1 MHDLTKGNP
10 LKLIIMF
17 TGPLLI
23 GNIFQ
28 QLYSVI
34 DTLIVGRTIGV
45 DALAAVGSTGGL
57 NMLIIGFCT
66 GTTAGLSI
74 MTAQRYGAQDY
85 KGVKRSFATSIV
97 ISAVITLILTVISVI
112 FARYILVIMKT
123 PASIIV
129 DAQKFITIIFAGIFA
144 SMAFNLL
151 SNIIRALGD
160 SRTPLFFLVIG
171 VIVNILFDFI
181 FILGL
186 HMGVEGAGYATVSA
200 QIIAAILCLVYIYR
214 RIPILVLR
222 RKDFK
227 ITKKDITDHL
237 KVGLPMGFQSS
248 IIAIGSIVLQ
258 IMLNTLGASAVA
270 AYTAAG
276 KIDQLATQVGNSFGI
291 ALATYAAQ
299 NYGAREYGRISKGVR
314 QTLTVSIIFSLVMG
328 ALIIIFGRPL
338 VNLFIGDQQPHVT
351 ALAQIYFRF
360 NSSSYFILAILFAIR
375 YTLQGLGQSFI
386 PTLAGIAELFMRI
399 FAGIILVRMLGF
411 TGASMANPLAWIG
424 SCLVLLSSYF
434 KTMQQLKRRAAKQTL
449 EKESQDV

>member
-45 DALAAVGSTGGL
+45 NALAAVGSTGGL

-112 FARYILVIMKT
+112 FARHILVIMKT

-151 SNIIRALGD
+151 SNIVRALGD

-338 VNLFIGDQQPHVT
+338 VNLFIGDQQPQVT

>member
-45 DALAAVGSTGGL
+45 NALAAVGSTGGL

-112 FARYILVIMKT
+112 FARHILVIMKT

-338 VNLFIGDQQPHVT
+338 VNLFIGDQQPQVT

>member
-45 DALAAVGSTGGL
+45 NALAAVGSTGGL

-112 FARYILVIMKT
+112 FARHILVIMKT

-338 VNLFIGDQQPHVT
+338 VNLFIGDQQPQVT

-399 FAGIILVRMLGF
+399 FAGIILVHMLGF

>member
-85 KGVKRSFATSIV
+85 NGVKRSFATSIV

-112 FARYILVIMKT
+112 FARHILVIMKT

-338 VNLFIGDQQPHVT
+338 VNLFIGNQQPHVT

>member
-1 MHDLTKGNP
+1 M
-10 LKLIIMF
+10 
-17 TGPLLI
+17 I

-45 DALAAVGSTGGL
+45 NALAAVGSTGGL

-112 FARYILVIMKT
+112 FARHILVIMKT

-338 VNLFIGDQQPHVT
+338 VNLFIGDQQPQVT

>member
-45 DALAAVGSTGGL
+45 NALAAVGSTGGV

-112 FARYILVIMKT
+112 FARHILVIMKT

-338 VNLFIGDQQPHVT
+338 VNLFIGDQQPQVT

>member
-45 DALAAVGSTGGL
+45 NALAAVGSTGGL

-112 FARYILVIMKT
+112 FARHILVIMKT

-314 QTLTVSIIFSLVMG
+314 QTLTVSIIFSLLMG

-338 VNLFIGDQQPHVT
+338 VNLFIGDQQPQVT

>member
-45 DALAAVGSTGGL
+45 NALAAVGSTGGL

-112 FARYILVIMKT
+112 FARHILVIMKT

-328 ALIIIFGRPL
+328 ALIIIFGRLL
-338 VNLFIGDQQPHVT
+338 VNLFIGDQQPQVT

>member
-10 LKLIIMF
+10 LKLIILF
-17 TGPLLI
+17 TVPLLI

-34 DTLIVGRTIGV
+34 DTLIVGRIIGV
-45 DALAAVGSTGGL
+45 NALAAVGSTGGL

-74 MTAQRYGAQDY
+74 LTAQRYGAQDF

-97 ISAVITLILTVISVI
+97 ISVVISIILTIISVI
-112 FARYILVIMKT
+112 FARHILVIMKT

-129 DAQKFITIIFAGIFA
+129 DAQKFITIIFAGIIA

-151 SNIIRALGD
+151 SNMIRALGD

-171 VIVNILFDFI
+171 VLINIVFDFI
-181 FILGL
+181 FILGF

-200 QIIAAILCLVYIYR
+200 QVIAALLCLMYIYR
-214 RIPILVLR
+214 HIPVLVLR

-227 ITKKDITDHL
+227 ITRKDINEHL

-291 ALATYAAQ
+291 TLATYAAQ
-299 NYGAREYGRISKGVR
+299 NYGARQYHRISKGVQ
-314 QTLTVSIIFSLVMG
+314 QTLAVSIIFSLVMG
-328 ALIIIFGRPL
+328 ALIITFGRPL
-338 VNLFIGDQQPHVT
+338 VNLFIGNQQPHVT
-351 ALAQIYFRF
+351 DLAQIYFRF
-360 NSSSYFILAILFAIR
+360 NSSCYFILAILFGIR
-375 YTLQGLGQSFI
+375 YTLQGLGQSFM
-386 PTLAGIAELFMRI
+386 PTLAGIAELLMRI
-399 FAGIILVRMLGF
+399 FAGIILVRTMGF
-411 TGASMANPLAWIG
+411 TGASLANPLAWIG
-424 SCLVLLSSYF
+424 SCLVLFSSYF
-434 KTMQQLKRRAAKQTL
+434 KTMRKLKQRA
-449 EKESQDV
+449 EKIDPDRSTPEE

>member
-10 LKLIIMF
+10 LKLIILF

-45 DALAAVGSTGGL
+45 NALAAVGSTGGL

-74 MTAQRYGAQDY
+74 LTAQRYGAQDY
-85 KGVKRSFATSIV
+85 RGVKRSFATSIL
-97 ISAVITLILTVISVI
+97 ISLVITIILTVISLL
-112 FARYILVIMKT
+112 FARHILVMMKT

-129 DAQKFITIIFAGIFA
+129 DAQRFIMIIFGGIFA

-151 SNIIRALGD
+151 SNTIRALGD

-171 VIVNILFDFI
+171 VIVNIVLDFI
-181 FILGL
+181 FILGF
-186 HMGVEGAGYATVSA
+186 HMGVEGAGFATVSA
-200 QIIAAILCLVYIYR
+200 QIIAAVLCLLYIYR
-214 RIPILVLR
+214 RIPVLVLR
-222 RKDFK
+222 PKDFRVTRKDVM
-227 ITKKDITDHL
+227 DHL

-291 ALATYAAQ
+291 TLATYSAQ
-299 NYGAREYGRISKGVR
+299 NYGAREFGRISKGVR
-314 QTLTVSIIFSLVMG
+314 QTLMVSIIFSLVMG
-328 ALIIIFGRPL
+328 ALIIAFGRPL
-338 VNLFIGDQQPHVT
+338 VNLFIGNNQPHVT
-351 ALAQIYFRF
+351 DLAQIYFRF
-360 NSSSYFILAILFAIR
+360 NSSCYFILAILFAIR

-399 FAGIILVRMLGF
+399 FAGIFLVQQFGF
-411 TGASMANPLAWIG
+411 MGASLANPLAWIG

-434 KTMQQLKRRAAKQTL
+434 KTMHQLKRREAGKNR
-449 EKESQDV
+449 EEQDV

>member
-45 DALAAVGSTGGL
+45 NALAAVGSTGGL

-112 FARYILVIMKT
+112 FARHILAIMKT

-338 VNLFIGDQQPHVT
+338 VNLFIGDQQPQVT

>member
-1 MHDLTKGNP
+1 
-10 LKLIIMF
+10 
-17 TGPLLI
+17 
-23 GNIFQ
+23 
-28 QLYSVI
+28 
-34 DTLIVGRTIGV
+34 
-45 DALAAVGSTGGL
+45 
-57 NMLIIGFCT
+57 
-66 GTTAGLSI
+66 
-74 MTAQRYGAQDY
+74 
-85 KGVKRSFATSIV
+85 
-97 ISAVITLILTVISVI
+97 
-112 FARYILVIMKT
+112 
-123 PASIIV
+123 
-129 DAQKFITIIFAGIFA
+129 
-144 SMAFNLL
+144 
-151 SNIIRALGD
+151 
-160 SRTPLFFLVIG
+160 
-171 VIVNILFDFI
+171 
-181 FILGL
+181 
-186 HMGVEGAGYATVSA
+186 MGVEGAGYATVSA

-338 VNLFIGDQQPHVT
+338 VNLFIGDQQPQVT

>member
-45 DALAAVGSTGGL
+45 NALAAVGSTGGL

-112 FARYILVIMKT
+112 FARHILIIMKT

-338 VNLFIGDQQPHVT
+338 VNLFIGDQQPQVT

>member
-45 DALAAVGSTGGL
+45 NALAAVGSTGGL

-112 FARYILVIMKT
+112 FARHILVIMKT

-214 RIPILVLR
+214 CIPILVLR

-338 VNLFIGDQQPHVT
+338 VNLFIGDQQPQVT

>member
-45 DALAAVGSTGGL
+45 NALAAVGSTGGL

-112 FARYILVIMKT
+112 FARHILVIMKT

-186 HMGVEGAGYATVSA
+186 HMGVEGAGCATVSA
-200 QIIAAILCLVYIYR
+200 QIIVAILCLVYIYR

-338 VNLFIGDQQPHVT
+338 VNLFIGDQQPQVT

>member
-10 LKLIIMF
+10 LELIIMF

-28 QLYSVI
+28 QLYSII

-45 DALAAVGSTGGL
+45 NALAAVGSTGGL

-112 FARYILVIMKT
+112 FARHILVIMKT

-338 VNLFIGDQQPHVT
+338 VNLFIGDQQPQVT

>member
-10 LKLIIMF
+10 LKLIILF
-17 TGPLLI
+17 TVPLLI

-34 DTLIVGRTIGV
+34 DTLIVGRIIGV
-45 DALAAVGSTGGL
+45 NALAAVGSTGGL

-74 MTAQRYGAQDY
+74 LTAQRYGAQDF

-97 ISAVITLILTVISVI
+97 ISVVISIILTIISVI
-112 FARYILVIMKT
+112 FARHILVIMKT

-129 DAQKFITIIFAGIFA
+129 DAQKFITIIFAGIIA

-151 SNIIRALGD
+151 SNMIRALGD

-171 VIVNILFDFI
+171 VLINIVFDFI
-181 FILGL
+181 FILGF

-200 QIIAAILCLVYIYR
+200 QVIAALLCLMYIYR
-214 RIPILVLR
+214 HIPVLVLR

-227 ITKKDITDHL
+227 ITRKDINEHL

-291 ALATYAAQ
+291 TLATYAAQ
-299 NYGAREYGRISKGVR
+299 NYGARQYHRISKGVQ
-314 QTLTVSIIFSLVMG
+314 QTLAVSIIFSLVMG
-328 ALIIIFGRPL
+328 ALIITFGRPL
-338 VNLFIGDQQPHVT
+338 VNLFIGNQQPHVT
-351 ALAQIYFRF
+351 DLAQIYFRF
-360 NSSSYFILAILFAIR
+360 NSSCYFILAILFGIR
-375 YTLQGLGQSFI
+375 YTLQGLGQSFM
-386 PTLAGIAELFMRI
+386 PTLAGIAELLMRI
-399 FAGIILVRMLGF
+399 FAGIILVRTMGF
-411 TGASMANPLAWIG
+411 TGASLANPLAWIG
-424 SCLVLLSSYF
+424 SCLVLFSSYF
-434 KTMQQLKRRAAKQTL
+434 KTMRKLKQRA
-449 EKESQDV
+449 EKFDPVRSSPEE

>member
-1 MHDLTKGNP
+1 MHDFTKGNP
-10 LKLIIMF
+10 LKVIILF

-45 DALAAVGSTGGL
+45 NALAAVGSTGGL

-74 MTAQRYGAQDY
+74 LTAQRYGAQDY
-85 KGVKRSFATSIV
+85 RGVKRSFATSIL
-97 ISAVITLILTVISVI
+97 ISLVITVILTILSMVFS
-112 FARYILVIMKT
+112 RQILVLMKT
-123 PASIIV
+123 PTAIIA
-129 DAQKFITIIFAGIFA
+129 DAQQFIMIIFAGIFA

-160 SRTPLFFLVIG
+160 SRTPLFFLIVG
-171 VIVNILFDFI
+171 VVVNIVLDFI
-181 FILGL
+181 FILGFK
-186 HMGVEGAGYATVSA
+186 MGVEGAGFATVSA
-200 QIIAAILCLVYIYR
+200 QVVSAVLCLIYIYR
-214 RIPILVLR
+214 RIPALVLR
-222 RKDFK
+222 RKDFR
-227 ITKKDITDHL
+227 ITPKEVREHL

-248 IIAIGSIVLQ
+248 IIAIGAIVIQ

-276 KIDQLATQVGNSFGI
+276 KIDQLANQVGNSFGV

-299 NYGAREYGRISKGVR
+299 NYGARQYDRIRVGVR
-314 QTLTVSIIFSLVMG
+314 QTLLVSITFSIIMG
-328 ALIIIFGRPL
+328 ALIITFGRPL
-338 VNLFIGDQQPHVT
+338 VNIFIGTQQPHVT
-351 ALAQIYFRF
+351 ALAQIYFRY
-360 NSSSYFILAILFAIR
+360 NSSCYFILAILFAIR
-375 YTLQGLGQSFI
+375 YTLQGLGQSVM
-386 PTLAGIAELFMRI
+386 PTLAGLAELLMRI

-424 SCLVLLSSYF
+424 SCLVLLGSYF
-434 KTMQQLKRRAAKQTL
+434 KTMLQLKRRAAKQTKK
-449 EKESQDV
+449 KESPNV